1 MSAAVAAR
9 LAAGKCLTPVN
20 FNSNE
25 SLGTL
30 PFPQPNALGAAG
42 RRREIREIH
51 RF

>member
-1 MSAAVAAR
+1 MLRNMKTIINLCMSAAVAAR

-30 PFPQPNALGAAG
+30 PFPQ
-42 RRREIREIH
+42 RS
-51 RF
+51 